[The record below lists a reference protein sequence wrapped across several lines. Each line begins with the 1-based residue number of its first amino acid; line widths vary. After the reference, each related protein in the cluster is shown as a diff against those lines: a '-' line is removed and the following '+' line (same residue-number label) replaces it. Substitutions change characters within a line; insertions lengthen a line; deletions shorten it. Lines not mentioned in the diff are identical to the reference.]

1 MREHLFPFS
10 NLLIGLLLLM
20 PFTPAWAD
28 ATQKPAA
35 WLTVDTD
42 IDVLGA
48 DSAILTLTLDS
59 RIADA
64 PAIVRL
70 RLPETL
76 QSTTGVTWHGTLSD
90 RQATDLT
97 WTLTGPTESQAPIGI
112 DVTLTLS
119 DGDTLDHH
127 LQAEWSS
134 PNERTMTRS
143 ITPGTTLQY
152 RQGETLLVV
161 PLSRG
166 SNR

>member
-1 MREHLFPFS
+1 MREHLFPCS

-28 ATQKPAA
+28 VTQKPAA
-35 WLTVDTD
+35 WLTVDTN
-42 IDVLGA
+42 IDVLDAGN
-48 DSAILTLTLDS
+48 AILTLTLDS

-64 PAIVRL
+64 PTMVHL

-76 QSTTGVTWHGTLSD
+76 QSTTDVIWRGTLSD

-112 DVTLTLS
+112 DVTLTLP

-127 LQAEWSS
+127 LQAEWPS
-134 PNERTMTRS
+134 PHEGSTTRTLNPATS
-143 ITPGTTLQY
+143 FQY

-161 PLSRG
+161 PLSRE